1 MPLQGVGE
9 VIIAKNRH
17 GKLENVQLKFIG
29 KFTKF
34 EDLDGAA
41 QAGGDKYLTSFPTSG
56 PSNSDFTI
64 TIPSKANK
72 SDDNNGPLPF

>member
-1 MPLQGVGE
+1 MPLQGIGE

-34 EDLDGAA
+34 EDLDASISATNDTYGS
-41 QAGGDKYLTSFPTSG
+41 SFPTTG

-72 SDDNNGPLPF
+72 KDGGDDEMPF